1 MLIEFQV
8 KFKLAIQCVLP
19 VFRRGKQFPNIILRK
34 QGTAQYPHDL
44 YDWTSQFEVVFDDSD
59 KAVCDDGHVNLNAY
73 RVETFSPK
81 SLDSEM
87 LLNPFK
93 EQLDLP
99 SVFIKESNVFCCK
112 VEVVRIIS
120 ERAVQVWGIVHN
132 TSDSPRVLR
141 FVLLFCKDDGL
152 VTQYIVRSVKN
163 VFSIHDFVSRMPLFT
178 DDKEGPRHV
187 NLIKSDKV
195 KVPSVKDIASQQL
208 ICEPIHCI
216 DIMHISICDAIEYGN
231 LRDDI
236 HLSVNLDARLR
247 APELRPVEERHA
259 KVNRCG
265 IHCVESAMQFKLS
278 CNPSLLCKEHHVK
291 GKLLKY
297 TIIPEVVCLGKRTLV
312 NRCLSE
318 SEMKRLLTMGSC
330 YICEF
335 SQPLAPQ
342 QLSEH
347 KDEKMAPARRS
358 PILGPVG
365 RLGHKT
371 LEIPLWEKI
380 GELCENILSEMH
392 RCPIFDLGANVRIS
406 KVRQGMNVL
415 MHCA

>member
-1 MLIEFQV
+1 MLIEIQV
-8 KFKLAIQCVLP
+8 KFKLAIQCILSI
-19 VFRRGKQFPNIILRK
+19 FRRVKQFTDIILRE

-44 YDWTSQFEVVFDDSD
+44 YDWTSKFEIVFDNSD
-59 KAVCDDGHVNLNAY
+59 KAVCDDGNVNLNAY
-73 RVETFSPK
+73 RVGTFSPK
-81 SLDSEM
+81 RLDSEM

-93 EQLDLP
+93 EKLDLP
-99 SVFIKESNVFCCK
+99 SVFIKESNVFGCK
-112 VEVVRIIS
+112 VEIVRIIS
-120 ERAVQVWGIVHN
+120 ERTVQFWGIVHN

-141 FVLLFCKDDGL
+141 FVLLFCEDDGL

-163 VFSIHDFVSRMPLFT
+163 VFSINDFVGRMPLLT
-178 DDKEGPRHV
+178 DNKEGTRHV

-195 KVPSVKDIASQQL
+195 KVASVKDIASQRL
-208 ICEPIHCI
+208 ICEPVHGI
-216 DIMHISICDAIEYGN
+216 DIMHIGVRDAIEYGN

-236 HLSVNLDARLR
+236 HLGVNLDARLR
-247 APELRPVEERHA
+247 APELRPVKERHA
-259 KVNRCG
+259 KVDCCG
-265 IHCVESAMQFKLS
+265 IHRIESAMQFKLS
-278 CNPSLLCKEHHVK
+278 CNPSLLCKKHHVK
-291 GKLLKY
+291 GKLFKY
-297 TIIPEVVCLGKRTLV
+297 TIVPEVVCLGKRTLI

-335 SQPLAPQ
+335 SQPLAAQ

-347 KDEKMAPARRS
+347 KDEKMTPARRS
-358 PILGPVG
+358 PILGPVS

-371 LEIPLWEKI
+371 LEIPLREKT